1 MIPAGIALG
10 DLILGGTMDET
21 LTLLNNAAQ
30 SQDWL
35 ALGLLALVVVVPVV
49 LKAMG
54 KKIPFVDTA
63 VSAIVAFV
71 KSKKPKEPP
80 PPAKDEKTGLEA
92 VVKVEDKK

>member
-1 MIPAGIALG
+1 
-10 DLILGGTMDET
+10 MDGVMEM
-21 LTLLNNAAQ
+21 LNAAAQ

-35 ALGLLALVVVVPVV
+35 ALGLLAVAVVVPVV

-54 KKIPFVDTA
+54 KKVPFVDTA

>member
-1 MIPAGIALG
+1 
-10 DLILGGTMDET
+10 MDET

-30 SQDWL
+30 AQDWL
-35 ALGLLALVVVVPVV
+35 ALVLLALVVVVPVV

-54 KKIPFVDTA
+54 KKVPFVDTA

-80 PPAKDEKTGLEA
+80 APAKDEKTGLEA
-92 VVKVEDKK
+92 VVKVEEKKDGK

>member
-1 MIPAGIALG
+1 
-10 DLILGGTMDET
+10 MDET
-21 LTLLNNAAQ
+21 LNMLNAAAQ

-35 ALGLLALVVVVPVV
+35 ALGLLSLVVVVPVV

-54 KKIPFVDTA
+54 KKVPFVDTA
-63 VSAIVAFV
+63 VSAVLAFV

-92 VVKVEDKK
+92 VVKVEEKK